1 MLNTFRS
8 RWAQSMQMFSPR
20 LAQAGGQVQP
30 TLSPPITRTLGVSST
45 QPPPAPRV
53 IAVGAAGQVPL
64 SDALPRARAAFERC
78 LEGLQEPGFTAQ
90 RRGIRHACNLYDL
103 WHLRTG
109 LYNEISRQFSQREAE
124 QRLATLHG
132 LFE

>member
-20 LAQAGGQVQP
+20 LAQAGEQLQP
-30 TLSPPITRTLGVSST
+30 TLPPITRTLGASST

-64 SDALPRARAAFERC
+64 SDALPRARQAFERC

-124 QRLATLHG
+124 ARLATLHQH
-132 LFE
+132 FE